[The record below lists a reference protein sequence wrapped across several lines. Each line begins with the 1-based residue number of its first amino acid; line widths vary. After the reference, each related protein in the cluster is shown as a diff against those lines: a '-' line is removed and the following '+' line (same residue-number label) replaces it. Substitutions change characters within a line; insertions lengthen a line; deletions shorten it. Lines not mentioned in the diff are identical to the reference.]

1 MAPKRP
7 PVIDRRRATRPKDG
21 DVTACPACGALMR
34 FHERYTITT
43 GSRTDTQPAWVCR
56 CGDETF
62 VRVLAHDATPTSLEP
77 ALRTAFIGSEALR
90 RTLSS
95 IRAGA
100 IASAKASVGPS
111 QRAHRLVSGLNRST
125 DLAVLVAD
133 DHARYL
139 AANATACAMT
149 GYHEAELLKMTVWQL
164 SAPSQDPPAER
175 LWRLF
180 LTDGIMVGRYR
191 LLRKSGEIVSVDYA
205 AATHVLPGIHVSVL
219 VVRPDGP
226 KKALNIARDRR
237 LPNRSP
243 AKRR

>member
-1 MAPKRP
+1 M
-7 PVIDRRRATRPKDG
+7 
-21 DVTACPACGALMR
+21 
-34 FHERYTITT
+34 ITT

-62 VRVLAHDATPTSLEP
+62 VRVLASDVTPTAVEP
-77 ALRTAFIGSEALR
+77 ALRTAFIGSEELR

-100 IASAKASVGPS
+100 IASAKASVTPHR
-111 QRAHRLVSGLNRST
+111 RALRLVSGLNRST
-125 DLAVLVAD
+125 DPAVLVAD

-149 GYHEAELLKMTVWQL
+149 GYREAELLKMNVWQL
-164 SAPSQDPPAER
+164 SAPSQAPPAER

-180 LTDGIMVGRYR
+180 LTNGIMLGRYR
-191 LLRKSGEIVSVDYA
+191 LLRRSGEIVSVDYA
-205 AATHVLPGIHVSVL
+205 AATQVLPGIHVSVL
-219 VVRPDGP
+219 CMRPDGP
-226 KKALNIARDRR
+226 QQALNIARDRR
-237 LPNRSP
+237 LPNRSR